1 MWNDGKFL
9 TWSHISKLFTDDL
22 ECGLHLIPKITADH
36 IQLTSFSVMNVRLA
50 AQVLSE
56 SVYHALHNVGPPE
69 AAATAK
75 FCLMCDKFFDCLNV
89 KNTDEATTKLRPFLM
104 EYRSSDDERFTRLT
118 DTFLKYFS
126 DWQYS
131 INANPDPLT
140 KNAKANMFLS
150 WQTHEGIKIT
160 THSSMELV
168 KYLLNQG
175 VPYVLTERFCQDP
188 LKNYFGQQ
196 RSIGRRKDNPSLRDF
211 SYNDNTIRTQKIFRP
226 IAGNCRSDDQ
236 LTKIDVETVP
246 CRKSRK

>member
-1 MWNDGKFL
+1 MWVALAPINIIFCL
-9 TWSHISKLFTDDL
+9 
-22 ECGLHLIPKITADH
+22 
-36 IQLTSFSVMNVRLA
+36 NVRLA

-56 SVYHALHNVGPPE
+56 SVYHALHNFGPPE

-75 FCLMCDKFFDCLNV
+75 FCLMFEFFDCLNV
-89 KNTDEATTKLRPFLM
+89 KNTDEATTKLKPFLK
-104 EYRSSDDERFTRLT
+104 EYRSPDDERFTWLT

-131 INANPDPLT
+131 INVNPGPLT

-160 THSSMELV
+160 TDSPMELV

-188 LKNYFGQQ
+188 LENYF
-196 RSIGRRKDNPSLRDF
+196 GRRKDNPSLRDF
-211 SYNDNTIRTQKIFRP
+211 SYNDNTTRTQKIFRP

-236 LTKIDVETVP
+236 LAKIDVETVP